1 MREHFAMAVMDSKP
15 PIYSCKCGL
24 HCFDPGVLDG
34 HLFQEDARSK
44 LNWTGPLD
52 DDLADGI
59 EDGATLRHPVP
70 EVRWPYGPPS
80 AHEDGC
86 RLFGLN
92 EPLYCDCKASDASDP
107 DYGIG
112 AWPTS
117 ISKKP

>member
-1 MREHFAMAVMDSKP
+1 MMLGDNR
-15 PIYSCKCGL
+15 
-24 HCFDPGVLDG
+24 
-34 HLFQEDARSK
+34 K

-59 EDGATLRHPVP
+59 DNGATLRHPVP

-92 EPLYCDCKASDASDP
+92 EPLYCDCKASDASDLDHAYP
-107 DYGIG
+107 VDTQGV
-112 AWPTS
+112 T
-117 ISKKP
+117 